1 MSLLLVL
8 ALLLP
13 QDASAPQGP
22 APAPRWLPFDGVAL
36 TVNHDLLT
44 VRGVTRDLVRWRR
57 ENPGAT
63 EAQLRA
69 TEAELVRER
78 VKQFLRTQG
87 GEDMGIAEE
96 IVQRRVR
103 DNMDR
108 IQARQNG
115 WVGMSKFLASRDMTT
130 DELKTMLRSQM
141 LGELWEDAVTGKG
154 PAAGQRPVA
163 DRHVRPGRLKFL
175 HREAQQ
181 SDDALAALGGAP
193 ERVRIQQIVLDPARL
208 GGLQAARALA
218 DEIRAKLAA
227 GVPFDELVAAH
238 SAQPD
243 NRGIGEYETLR
254 IVRIEPALGEFLS
267 GAKAGDTSAP
277 VAGARGVLRIVRLLE
292 RVPRSVPE
300 FGELATQKK
309 MAERDQQ
316 AADLRRLGRAYEHRM
331 AGSWVWPQEYRDGGR
346 GD

>member
-1 MSLLLVL
+1 MSLPLLVL
-8 ALLLP
+8 ALCA
-13 QDASAPQGP
+13 QQQAPAVQ
-22 APAPRWLPFDGVAL
+22 APAPQARWMPFDGVAL

-57 ENPGAT
+57 ENPGAN
-63 EAQLRA
+63 EAQRRA
-69 TEAELVRER
+69 VEAELVRER

-96 IVQRRVR
+96 VVQRRVR

-115 WVGMSKFLASRDMTT
+115 WVGMSKFLESRDMST

-154 PAAGQRPVA
+154 PAAGQRPIA
-163 DRHVRPGRLKFL
+163 DRHVRPGRLQFL
-175 HREAQQ
+175 HRAAQAG
-181 SDDALAALGGAP
+181 DDALAALGGTP

-208 GGLQAARALA
+208 GGLAAARALA
-218 DEIRAKLAA
+218 EEIRAKLDSGAS
-227 GVPFDELVAAH
+227 FDELVAAH

-243 NRGIGEYETLR
+243 NRGTGEYETLR

-267 GAKAGDTSAP
+267 KAKDGETSAP
-277 VAGARGVLRIVRLLE
+277 VEGARGVLRIVRLLE
-292 RVPRSVPE
+292 RVPRSVPA
-300 FGELATQKK
+300 FGDLATQKK
-309 MAERDQQ
+309 LAERDQE
-316 AADLRRLGRAYEHRM
+316 AADQRRLGRAYGQRM
-331 AGSWVWPQEYRDGGR
+331 AGSWVWPQEYRDGAR
-346 GD
+346 D

>member
-1 MSLLLVL
+1 MTLLAVL
-8 ALLLP
+8 ALCAP
-13 QDASAPQGP
+13 QQAPAAQGP
-22 APAPRWLPFDGVAL
+22 APAARWMPFDGVAL
-36 TVNHDLLT
+36 TVNQDLLT

-69 TEAELVRER
+69 VEAELVRER

-103 DNMDR
+103 DNMDS
-108 IQARQNG
+108 IQARQSG
-115 WVGMSKFLASRDMTT
+115 WVGMSKFLSSRDLTT
-130 DELKTMLRSQM
+130 DELKTILRSQM

-163 DRHVRPGRLKFL
+163 DRHVRPGRLQFL
-175 HREAQQ
+175 HRAAQE
-181 SDDALAALGGAP
+181 SDDALGALGGAP
-193 ERVRIQQIVLDPARL
+193 ERVRIQQIVLDPARI

-218 DEIRAKLAA
+218 EEIRAKLDA
-227 GVPFDELVAAH
+227 GVSFDELVAAH
-238 SAQPD
+238 SVQPD

-254 IVRIEPALGEFLS
+254 LVRVEPALGEFL
-267 GAKAGDTSAP
+267 AKAEPGDTSAAT
-277 VAGARGVLRIVRLLE
+277 AGSRGLLRIVRLLE
-292 RVPRSVPE
+292 RFPRSVPE

-309 MAERDQQ
+309 MAQRDRL
-316 AADLRRLGRAYEHRM
+316 AADQRRLARAYESRM
-331 AGSWVWPQEYRDGGR
+331 AASWVWPPEYREATR